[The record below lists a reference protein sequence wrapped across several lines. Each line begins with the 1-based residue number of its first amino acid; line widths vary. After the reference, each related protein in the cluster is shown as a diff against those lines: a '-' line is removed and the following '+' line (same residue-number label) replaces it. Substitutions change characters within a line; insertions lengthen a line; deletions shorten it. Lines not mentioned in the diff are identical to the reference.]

1 MAGYD
6 GDEYEDYDGY
16 DMEGEQQYEEGYE
29 EEEEEEEEGEEEDH
43 KPTEEEMEYL
53 ELRQRLKESIRQK
66 RKKESG
72 SLLNAREKE
81 KKLPYDNYGSFFG
94 RSQPVIA
101 ERVIQESK
109 SLLENEQLV
118 SKMLESK
125 NSKKFNP
132 ASNSSGSKLGV
143 NDRPPKISELKKK
156 VEKLKMAR
164 DYSFLS
170 DDAKLPVPAKEPPPQ
185 SISVPNSEARPT
197 HMPLKS
203 KQLLGNGSRNVQG
216 VHEERKS
223 VSLNGHSHPKAGSY
237 KPTSALRPNLTS
249 IDSKKQL
256 NVNNGTGPGR
266 LTGAKALPSK
276 MSVAAMEKK
285 IPAPGVKNP
294 PPNMQK
300 ALSLKMQ
307 LSNSKQAGEQKKG
320 SQELA
325 NSGILSKKP
334 VPPSMSK
341 QAAPSLMSKRPAPS
355 SMLKRPAPS
364 SMSIQSSMSSSK
376 LRPQMNKPLKQV
388 SSHASSQFQKP
399 KKKPLSEDEKALS
412 MIRRMFN
419 TPRFVGRDDDD
430 YDDDDG
436 DIMEASFDEI
446 MREEKRSAKIA
457 RKEDEEQQR
466 LIEEEERREQ
476 MMRLDPHQAAVL
488 MLPSA

>member
-29 EEEEEEEEGEEEDH
+29 EQEEEEEEEEEAEEEDH

-66 RKKESG
+66 RKTESG

-94 RSQPVIA
+94 PSQPVIA
-101 ERVIQESK
+101 QRVIQESK
-109 SLLENEQLV
+109 SFLENEQLV

-132 ASNSSGSKLGV
+132 TSNSSGSKLGV

-170 DDAKLPVPAKEPPPQ
+170 DDVKLPVPAKEPPPR
-185 SISVPNSEARPT
+185 SISVPNSEARPA

-203 KQLLGNGSRNVQG
+203 KQPLGNGSRNVQG
-216 VHEERKS
+216 VREERKS
-223 VSLNGHSHPKAGSY
+223 VSLNGHSHPKSGSY
-237 KPTSALRPNLTS
+237 KPTSAFKPNLTS

-256 NVNNGTGPGR
+256 SVNNGIGPGR
-266 LTGAKALPSK
+266 PTGAKALPSK

-285 IPAPGVKNP
+285 IPAPGAKNP

-300 ALSLKMQ
+300 ALSSKMQ
-307 LSNSKQAGEQKKG
+307 LSNSKQAWEQKKG

-334 VPPSMSK
+334 VPPSISK
-341 QAAPSLMSKRPAPS
+341 QAVPSLMSKRPAPS
-355 SMLKRPAPS
+355 STLKRPAPS

-376 LRPQMNKPLKQV
+376 LRSQMSKPLKQV
-388 SSHASSQFQKP
+388 SSHASSQFQKL

-476 MMRLDPHQAAVL
+476 MRRLAKKQKLSH
-488 MLPSA
+488 